1 MGYETSPKG
10 DAFIRYYFID
20 RGGEE
25 DLDMSEAMDDFEKFI
40 YEPIVRYVLEDYV
53 IESSIAAIEGV
64 LGEEVPTREMTEEEL
79 LLAAQAIGLDVLNAF
94 KILVDDHKA

>member
-20 RGGEE
+20 RGSEE
-25 DLDMSEAMDDFEKFI
+25 DLDMDEAMDDFEKFI
-40 YEPIVRYVLEDYV
+40 YDPVARHVLEDYV
-53 IESSIAAIEGV
+53 IESSVAAIESIV
-64 LGEEVPTREMTEEEL
+64 GEGGTREMTEEEL

-94 KILVDDHKA
+94 KILVDDRKA